1 MFTIIAITLDANECT
16 NCNTV
21 SAKVETGL
29 QLVQAYH
36 KILSALDSKHDVDS
50 IYLDFSKAFDKVP
63 HQLLLHKLQKY
74 GFWSPLHQW
83 FASYLTGRTQRV
95 ALEGQYSD
103 WLNVASGVPQGSILG
118 PLFFILYINDLP
130 EYITPPTE
138 MALYA
143 DESKLYRVIK
153 SDDDV
158 AKLQTDLNS
167 LHLWSSRWCM
177 KFNTDKCKAVRLSR
191 KRTVQNINYTLDNK
205 RLECVKSVRDLGT
218 TVYADLR
225 WSQHISEIT
234 SKANR
239 TLGLI
244 KRVRRDMRD
253 LDTRKCLYC
262 TLVRPQPE
270 HASEL

>member
-29 QLVQAYH
+29 QLVQVYH

-50 IYLDFSKAFDKVP
+50 IYLDFLKAFDKVP

-74 GFWSPLHQW
+74 GFWSPLRQW

-167 LHLWSSRWCM
+167 LQLWSRRWCM
-177 KFNTDKCKAVRLSR
+177 NFNTDKCKAVHLSR
-191 KRTVQNINYTLDNK
+191 KRTVRNINYT
-205 RLECVKSVRDLGT
+205 RQQE
-218 TVYADLR
+218 A
-225 WSQHISEIT
+225 
-234 SKANR
+234 
-239 TLGLI
+239 
-244 KRVRRDMRD
+244 
-253 LDTRKCLYC
+253 
-262 TLVRPQPE
+262 
-270 HASEL
+270 